1 LGVRVEKLEDLVP
14 GMEKIRDHNGPALLE
29 IITDVNLI

>member
-1 LGVRVEKLEDLVP
+1 VEKLDELMP
-14 GMEKIRDHNGPALLE
+14 AMEKLNAHKGPALLE